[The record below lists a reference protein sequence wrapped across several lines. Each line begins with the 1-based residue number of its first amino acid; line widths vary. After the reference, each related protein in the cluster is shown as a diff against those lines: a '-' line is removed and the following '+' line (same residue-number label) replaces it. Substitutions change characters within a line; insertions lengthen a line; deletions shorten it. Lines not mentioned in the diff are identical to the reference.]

1 MKAVV
6 RYPYRDRDTGEVRYL
21 GDVVELCADR
31 LAELSAK
38 GFVEPA
44 PEVEP
49 EAPAQAPEAEGDAPA
64 QAPDGE
70 DDEPAQ
76 APGAEDPACAPP
88 PEDMTGAELRAAIE
102 AKGGFAP
109 KRANKG
115 QLASI
120 LESL

>member
-6 RYPYRDRDTGEVRYL
+6 CYPYRDRDTGEVRYL
-21 GDVVELCADR
+21 GDEVELCADR
-31 LAELSAK
+31 LAELSAE
-38 GFVEPA
+38 GFVEPT
-44 PEVEP
+44 PEVGRAEP
-49 EAPAQAPEAEGDAPA
+49 APEAEGDMPA

-70 DDEPAQ
+70 DDAPTK
-76 APGAEDPACAPP
+76 APGAEDLPSAPQS
-88 PEDMTGAELRAAIE
+88 EDMTGAELRAAIE

>member
-6 RYPYRDRDTGEVRYL
+6 RYPYRDRDTGDVRYL
-21 GDVVELCADR
+21 GDEVELCADR

-38 GFVEPA
+38 GFVEPV
-44 PEVEP
+44 PEFGP
-49 EAPAQAPEAEGDAPA
+49 TAQAAEAEGASPE

-76 APGAEDPACAPP
+76 APGAEGPARAPQS
-88 PEDMTGAELRAAIE
+88 EDMTGAELRAAIE

>member
-6 RYPYRDRDTGEVRYL
+6 CYPYRDRDTGEVRYL
-21 GDVVELCADR
+21 GDEVELCADR

-38 GFVEPA
+38 GFVEP
-44 PEVEP
+44 VP
-49 EAPAQAPEAEGDAPA
+49 EAAQAEPAPEAEDGAPA

-76 APGAEDPACAPP
+76 APGAEDPACAPQS
-88 PEDMTGAELRAAIE
+88 EDMTGAELRAAIE

-109 KRANKG
+109 KRASKG

>member
-49 EAPAQAPEAEGDAPA
+49 EAPAQG
-64 QAPDGE
+64 PDGE
-70 DDEPAQ
+70 DDEPTQ
-76 APGAEDPACAPP
+76 APGAEDPACAPQ

-102 AKGGFAP
+102 GKGGFAP
-109 KRANKG
+109 KRANKA

>member
-6 RYPYRDRDTGEVRYL
+6 CYPYRDRDTGEVRYL
-21 GDVVELCADR
+21 GDEVELCADR

-38 GFVEPA
+38 GFVEP
-44 PEVEP
+44 VP
-49 EAPAQAPEAEGDAPA
+49 EAAQAEPAPEAEDGAPA
-64 QAPDGE
+64 PEQAPDGE
-70 DDEPAQ
+70 D
-76 APGAEDPACAPP
+76 PACAPQA
-88 PEDMTGAELRAAIE
+88 EDMTGAELRAAIE

-109 KRANKG
+109 KRASKG

>member
-6 RYPYRDRDTGEVRYL
+6 CYPYRDRDTGEVRYL
-21 GDVVELCADR
+21 GDEVELCADR

-38 GFVEPA
+38 GFVEAA
-44 PEVEP
+44 PEAAQAEP
-49 EAPAQAPEAEGDAPA
+49 APEAEDGAPA

-70 DDEPAQ
+70 DP
-76 APGAEDPACAPP
+76 PGAPQS
-88 PEDMTGAELRAAIE
+88 EDMTGAELRAAIE

>member
-6 RYPYRDRDTGEVRYL
+6 CYPYRDRDTGEVRYL
-21 GDVVELCADR
+21 GDEVELCAAR

-44 PEVEP
+44 PEVGQAEP
-49 EAPAQAPEAEGDAPA
+49 APEAEDGAPT
-64 QAPDGE
+64 
-70 DDEPAQ
+70 Q
-76 APGAEDPACAPP
+76 APGTEDSACAPQS
-88 PEDMTGAELRAAIE
+88 EDMTGAELRAAIE

>member
-1 MKAVV
+1 MKAIVC
-6 RYPYRDRDTGEVRYL
+6 YPYRDRETGEVRYL
-21 GDVVELCADR
+21 GDEVELCSDR

-44 PEVEP
+44 PEVGRAEP
-49 EAPAQAPEAEGDAPA
+49 APEAEGDMPA

-70 DDEPAQ
+70 DDAPTQ
-76 APGAEDPACAPP
+76 APGAEDPACAPQS
-88 PEDMTGAELRAAIE
+88 EDMTGAELRAAIE